1 MTLGTACASADINS
15 TLEHYDLD
23 DEKALYCDFSQ
34 ALLPL
39 VLGALDVGAYVQI
52 DEPFLSTGQVS
63 LDSGKE
69 VLNDFV
75 LRLPLF
81 SIEEEKVL
89 AAMYVDQ

>member
-1 MTLGTACASADINS
+1 
-15 TLEHYDLD
+15 
-23 DEKALYCDFSQ
+23 
-34 ALLPL
+34 
-39 VLGALDVGAYVQI
+39 
-52 DEPFLSTGQVS
+52 VS

-75 LRLPLF
+75 SRLPLF